1 MDPLVPDRQRF
12 RNVNVICDVEF
23 ACVGGKK
30 RRGQWRLC
38 KGPKNGAV
46 DSVNG
51 ASKGRWLQLSK
62 KEPPFQVRWLFLI
75 INIHKYHTSH
85 DILCTV
91 LCVKTKYNLSSAGY
105 K

>member
-1 MDPLVPDRQRF
+1 VPDRQRF
-12 RNVNVICDVEF
+12 RHVNVICDVEF

-30 RRGQWRLC
+30 TRGQWGLG

-46 DSVNG
+46 DSVHG
-51 ASKGRWLQLSK
+51 ASKGRGLQLSK
-62 KEPPFQVRWLFLI
+62 KDPPFQVRWLFLI
-75 INIHKYHTSH
+75 LNIHKYHTSH

-91 LCVKTKYNLSSAGY
+91 LCVIAKYNLSSAGD